1 MNITVT
7 GSSFGIRSCH
17 EHRHQCWELVF
28 MLDGSCTTSVNQQT
42 FQLQKGSVFITPPNA
57 PHSTS
62 SKESYSD
69 MFLQCDAFP
78 INTPSPVLLYD
89 FDGSIGQLFSLIH
102 TLNLK
107 NSTEYQPVLR
117 SLGDALAS
125 HLQICL
131 GSASHFPFISEIKAA
146 LEANLT
152 AAEFDLPTYLNSLGY
167 NADYIRRCFK
177 QACHVTPLQ
186 YLQELRLTYAKK
198 LLTNTNYTIKE
209 IAGLCGYADP
219 YYFSRAFK
227 KHFGTAPHYIQGEKV
242 CDPINRTQ
250 PLSNV

>member
-1 MNITVT
+1 MAELPAHEQVQEKWGCTHDAVAVIDATAGTVQQNSFLP
-7 GSSFGIRSCH
+7 SSID
-17 EHRHQCWELVF
+17 E
-28 MLDGSCTTSVNQQT
+28 
-42 FQLQKGSVFITPPNA
+42 I
-57 PHSTS
+57 
-62 SKESYSD
+62 
-69 MFLQCDAFP
+69 
-78 INTPSPVLLYD
+78 
-89 FDGSIGQLFSLIH
+89 SIGQLFSLIH

-107 NSTEYQPVLR
+107 SSIEYQPVLR

-227 KHFGTAPHYIQGEKV
+227 KHFGAAPHYLQGEKV

>member
-1 MNITVT
+1 
-7 GSSFGIRSCH
+7 
-17 EHRHQCWELVF
+17 
-28 MLDGSCTTSVNQQT
+28 
-42 FQLQKGSVFITPPNA
+42 
-57 PHSTS
+57 
-62 SKESYSD
+62 

-78 INTPSPVLLYD
+78 INVSSPVLLYD

-107 NSTEYQPVLR
+107 SSTEYQPVLR

-131 GSASHFPFISEIKAA
+131 GSASHFPLISEIKAA

-186 YLQELRLTYAKK
+186 YPQELRLTYGKK

-209 IAGLCGYADP
+209 IASLCGYADP

-227 KHFGTAPHYIQGEKV
+227 KHFGAAPHYIQGEKV